1 MCSHLGRDW
10 ALDRPKHHTRTLSS
24 LPKPVISLPPHPPPS
39 VSPELWVVPGAEL
52 EALTESR
59 LRPIT
64 CAAVAGGPRSEG
76 PRDHTGGGQ
85 EVDAGPA
92 PQPSL
97 GCTHALES
105 AQGPPPCWSCRW
117 RQPLSHAI
125 CPRRRFSVSPQTRF
139 SRCVHLSW
147 GVLFIA
153 LTLYFEVLP
162 VQVGRPALHS
172 LDLGTG
178 SSGRIPPP
186 EWQRGPRVG

>member
-105 AQGPPPCWSCRW
+105 AQGPPPLVL
-117 RQPLSHAI
+117 QVEAATV
-125 CPRRRFSVSPQTRF
+125 PR
-139 SRCVHLSW
+139 HLSPSQ
-147 GVLFIA
+147 VLCQPADSLLSVCSPELGCFIYC
-153 LTLYFEVLP
+153 LNTLF
-162 VQVGRPALHS
+162 
-172 LDLGTG
+172 
-178 SSGRIPPP
+178 
-186 EWQRGPRVG
+186 

>member
-105 AQGPPPCWSCRW
+105 AQGPPPAGPAGGGSHCPTPSV
-117 RQPLSHAI
+117 PVAGSLSA
-125 CPRRRFSVSPQTRF
+125 RRLAS
-139 SRCVHLSW
+139 L
-147 GVLFIA
+147 GVF
-153 LTLYFEVLP
+153 T
-162 VQVGRPALHS
+162 
-172 LDLGTG
+172 
-178 SSGRIPPP
+178 
-186 EWQRGPRVG
+186 